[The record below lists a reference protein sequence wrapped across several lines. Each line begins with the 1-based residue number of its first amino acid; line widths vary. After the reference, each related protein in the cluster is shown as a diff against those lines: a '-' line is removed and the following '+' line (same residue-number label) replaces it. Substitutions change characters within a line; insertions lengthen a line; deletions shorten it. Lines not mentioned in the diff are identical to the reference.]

1 MKETTVHD
9 LPQNDLLI
17 ISRKGIYDIA
27 QSILTAIKSYC
38 RDYPDAVDD
47 TNDAP
52 TQEIDTAQQLL
63 TANEVIKR
71 LKISYPTLWR
81 YGKPNMQSTQYY
93 LPAKKI
99 NGRLMYQASD
109 VDRIYAIRIGN
120 KINKIL

>member
-27 QSILTAIKSYC
+27 QSILSAIKSYC
-38 RDYPDAVDD
+38 RDYPDAADD
-47 TNDAP
+47 TNDDS
-52 TQEIDTAQQLL
+52 TQEIDTEQQLL
-63 TANEVIKR
+63 TANEVIKK

-81 YGKPNMQSTQYY
+81 YGKPNMQGSQYY
-93 LPAKKI
+93 LPSKKI

-109 VDRIYAIRIGN
+109 VERIYTIRIGN
-120 KINKIL
+120 KIQ

>member
-9 LPQNDLLI
+9 YNKDDLLI
-17 ISRKGIYDIA
+17 ISRRGIFEIA
-27 QSILTAIKSYC
+27 QYILCAIKSYC

-47 TNDAP
+47 TNDDPA
-52 TQEIDTAQQLL
+52 QEVDTAQQLL

-81 YGKPNMQSTQYY
+81 YGKPNMQGTQYY

-99 NGRLMYQASD
+99 NGRLMYQATD
-109 VDRIYAIRIGN
+109 VERIYAIRIGN